1 MSGSMCLEVL
11 KCAEFGAYEGYIK
24 AKRVKDAIE
33 GLILSVFVSK
43 VTLRHKDTTQ
53 WLIWISLQSD
63 CMFNNSLL

>member
-53 WLIWISLQSD
+53 
-63 CMFNNSLL
+63 